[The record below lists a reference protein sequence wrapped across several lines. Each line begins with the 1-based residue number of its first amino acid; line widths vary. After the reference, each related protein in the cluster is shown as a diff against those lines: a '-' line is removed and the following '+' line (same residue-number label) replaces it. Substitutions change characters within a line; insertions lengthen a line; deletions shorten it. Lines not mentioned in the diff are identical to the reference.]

1 MRRRYKM
8 TTDRLPF
15 LPKGAVYEFD
25 DETGNVYRPEVSE
38 ETPLRSGIADYLWLL
53 LTEDG
58 ARKKYLRRLTI

>member
-15 LPKGAVYEFD
+15 LSKGAVYEFD

-38 ETPLRSGIADYLWLL
+38 ETPLRSGIAGYLWLL